1 MIGPSH
7 ENTTTVDTARLSS
20 YRAGKIS
27 WNTLVLDYPFSEKY
41 TRLETI
47 ADNSGAAA
55 RTKAQIEEVIERICQ
70 DSIRCGIDAFA
81 TRWALVE
88 LLTNAT
94 QYAGV
99 TEGEDRRTLVSL
111 EWVLDEI
118 ESDPCLILAVSNTI
132 PTLFNPAKYSNT
144 SFTETLGEN
153 NQGHMNLV
161 FLVGKMKEGC
171 SLSYQWKTPIGEGI
185 RCALSLYR
193 ETDPD
198 RPEAKDEFSPPMRI
212 TASKYDSRGDAVPY
226 LTEQFLRD
234 VNKVP
239 TTEVTATCIIGR

>member
-47 ADNSGAAA
+47 TDNSGAAA
-55 RTKAQIEEVIERICQ
+55 RTKTQIEEVIERICQ
-70 DSIRCGIDAFA
+70 DCIRIGIDAFA